1 VTDASVAAENNARMG
16 ELARQRPP
24 RTWLLALVA
33 ALALVLVAR
42 AGDATAAPVCA
53 VHGAH
58 TVAQD
63 DQVRILFTTKGH
75 GSLRY
80 TRRYSACDRTTGRR
94 QLLEVTHPRAFNY
107 DASFST
113 ADHWVLAGR
122 WFAYRLAFDEGPD
135 YEDTLMRGEVGAR
148 PRGLEDFTEDD
159 TGAKLGRV
167 VVDAS
172 GAAAWS
178 LSVDLPSDTYTGSL
192 VAGSVPGGDPVVL
205 SCGAGVDARSL
216 GLAFGVLSWTDGS
229 GTHAVGFPGALANAP
244 SEQTCRTAQ

>member
-1 VTDASVAAENNARMG
+1 M
-16 ELARQRPP
+16 
-24 RTWLLALVA
+24 
-33 ALALVLVAR
+33 
-42 AGDATAAPVCA
+42 CA

-58 TVAQD
+58 TVAHD
-63 DQVRILFTTKGH
+63 DQVRILFTTNGH

-159 TGAKLGRV
+159 AGAKLGRI

-172 GAAAWS
+172 GAAPGACRSTSRPTPTPARWS
-178 LSVDLPSDTYTGSL
+178 PAPSRE
-192 VAGSVPGGDPVVL
+192 AIRL
-205 SCGAGVDARSL
+205 SCPAAPGSTPDRS
-216 GLAFGVLSWTDGS
+216 GW
-229 GTHAVGFPGALANAP
+229 P
-244 SEQTCRTAQ
+244 SAS